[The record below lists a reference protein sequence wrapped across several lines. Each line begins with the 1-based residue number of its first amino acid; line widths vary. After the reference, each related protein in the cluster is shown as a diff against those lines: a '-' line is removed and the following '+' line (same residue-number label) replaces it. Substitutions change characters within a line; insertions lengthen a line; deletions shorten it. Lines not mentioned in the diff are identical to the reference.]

1 MKLNGFK
8 PGRFIAVLLVVAAFF
23 IIGIHRLDIDTDVI
37 KLLPQKDPAI
47 SDALYLFKNHPIM
60 EQLVIDIGHTQ
71 ENPDLLVDWG
81 DRIERRLKQSS
92 LFKSVGFDEFQRL
105 IPELMTYIVAHIP
118 VLFTAEQLESQVLP
132 MIETGA
138 VEKRLNELY
147 WSLLNLE
154 GIGQTEFI
162 EKDPLGFKDLVL
174 ARLSALAPPQNA
186 RLYKGKLLSADG
198 KHLLVI
204 ATPIS
209 SGTDSQFAKKIEAL
223 MQDLKQELR
232 TDQRQSGSEWT
243 LTPMGAYRAALDNE
257 RIMRQDVKKAIIL
270 STLGVAL
277 LLLCAFPRPYIGLL
291 SLLPALAGTLT
302 AFFVFSLLFKSISIM
317 VLGFGGAI
325 ISISVDYGIAY
336 LLFLDRPQQ
345 TSGREASREVRSC
358 GLLAALTTV
367 GAFGALYFSGFPL
380 FEQLGLFTAIGISL
394 SFLFVHMVFPLIFPV
409 MPPARSKRLPLQG
422 LVNTLARAGNKGAFV
437 LLVFFVIMLF
447 HAKPG
452 FDVSLTSMNTV
463 GKDTAAAEKLLSKVW
478 GQVFNRIYLNLS
490 GDSVEALQQKGDR
503 LLQALDA
510 ELSSGTLTSGFV
522 PSEIFPGKD
531 RSTQNLAAWKNFW
544 SPGRVEALTRTLQ
557 EVSVQLGFKAD
568 AFEGFYNSLKNPPA
582 LATDVKIPEKFLG
595 LMNITRSAEEG
606 AWNQVVTL
614 TAAETHDSEKFY
626 EKYHPFGKIFDPVLF
641 SQRLGALFFSTFLK
655 MAGII
660 GFSVVLLLL
669 LFFLDLELV
678 LVALLPIVFAFASTL
693 GTLTLLGRPL
703 DIPGLMLS
711 VIIIGMGIDY
721 ALFFVRTHQRYGDP
735 LHPSYGLIRLAV
747 FMSSASTII
756 GFSVLCTAQHTLL
769 RSAGLTSL
777 LGIGYAAVGAFIILP
792 PVLKHVFQ
800 KREKA
805 GQKPE
810 DHHQRV
816 LARYRLE
823 STFPRLFVRFK
834 IQLDPMF
841 AELPALMESRR
852 APAVILD
859 IGCGYGAPAC
869 WLLER
874 FPGAKLYGIDPD
886 NERVRVAA
894 RAVGENGVISLGRA
908 PDIPVAPAA
917 ADLVMLFD
925 MIHYIPDDDLMLLL
939 QRISRATAPEAGIII
954 RAALPPVGNF
964 PFGWWWEQFNCRL
977 RGIRCHYRLPK
988 NIKEIIETAG
998 YSIRRSL
1005 PSGSKNDLIWIE
1017 AVRPKEM

>member
-1 MKLNGFK
+1 MKLDGFK

-23 IIGIHRLDIDTDVI
+23 IIGIHRLDIDTDVV

-60 EQLVIDIGHTQ
+60 EQLVIDIGHSQ
-71 ENPDLLVDWG
+71 GDPDLLVDWG
-81 DRIERRLKQSS
+81 DRIEKRLKQSN
-92 LFKSVGFDEFQRL
+92 LFKSVGFDEFQRF
-105 IPELMTYIVAHIP
+105 IPELMAYIVAHIP

-132 MIETGA
+132 MIKTGA
-138 VEKRLNELY
+138 VERRLNELY
-147 WSLLNLE
+147 QLLLNLD
-154 GIGQTEFI
+154 GIGQAEFI

-174 ARLSALAPPQNA
+174 SWLSALAPQQNA
-186 RLYKGKLLSADG
+186 HLYKGKLLSADG

-223 MQDLKQELR
+223 MLDLEQELK
-232 TDQRQSGSEWT
+232 TSGQSGDEWT

-302 AFFVFSLLFKSISIM
+302 AFFVFSLFYKSISIM

-345 TSGREASREVRSC
+345 TSGREASREIRSC
-358 GLLAALTTV
+358 GLLAALTTI

-380 FEQLGLFTAIGISL
+380 FAQLGLFTAIGISL
-394 SFLFVHMVFPLIFPV
+394 SFLFVHTVFPLIFPV
-409 MPPARSKRLPLQG
+409 MPPARSRLLPLQG
-422 LVNTLARAGNKGAFV
+422 LVNTLARAGNKGAFI
-437 LLVFFVIMLF
+437 LLVFFIIMLF
-447 HAKPG
+447 HVKPA

-490 GDSVEALQQKGDR
+490 GNSIEALQQQGDQ
-503 LLQALDA
+503 LLQVLGTD
-510 ELSSGTLTSGFV
+510 LSTGTLASGFV

-531 RSTQNLAAWKNFW
+531 RSAQNLAAWKNFW

-557 EVSVQLGFKAD
+557 EVSIQLGFKAD
-568 AFEGFYNSLKNPPA
+568 AFEGFYNTLKQPLEPA
-582 LATDVKIPEKFLG
+582 ADLKIPEKFLG

-606 AWNQVVTL
+606 TWNQVVTL
-614 TAAETHDSEKFY
+614 TAAETHDAEKFY
-626 EKYHPFGKIFDPVLF
+626 EKYRPFGKIFDPVLF

-660 GFSVVLLLL
+660 GFSVVLLLF
-669 LFFLDLELV
+669 LFFLDLKLI
-678 LVALLPIVFAFASTL
+678 LAALLPIVFAFVSTL
-693 GTLTLLGRPL
+693 GTLTLLGRSL

-777 LGIGYAAVGAFIILP
+777 LGIGYAAIGAFIILP
-792 PVLKHVFQ
+792 PILKYIFE

-805 GQKPE
+805 GQKSG
-810 DHHQRV
+810 DHHQRI
-816 LARYRLE
+816 LNRYRME

-834 IQLDPMF
+834 MKLDPMF

-886 NERVRVAA
+886 SERVRVAA
-894 RAVGENGVISLGRA
+894 RAVGENGTISLGRA
-908 PDIPVAPAA
+908 PDIPVASAA
-917 ADLVMLFD
+917 ADLVILFD
-925 MIHYIPDDDLMLLL
+925 MIQYISDDDLSLLL
-939 QRISRATAPEAGIII
+939 QRIFPATAPGAEIII
-954 RAALPPVGNF
+954 RAGLPADKRFPLAL
-964 PFGWWWEQFNCRL
+964 WWEKLNCRL
-977 RGIRCHYRLPK
+977 RGIQCYYRSSE
-988 NIKEIIETAG
+988 NIIKIIEAAG
-998 YSIRRSL
+998 YLVRRTF
-1005 PSGSKNDLIWIE
+1005 PSGSQKDLIWIE
-1017 AVRPKEM
+1017 AVPRKNM